1 VRVTLG
7 DAADRG
13 AGMAMMSEAAASG
26 LSELGLSE
34 LEARILS
41 EARQAGKEDVAAMMM
56 RVMPVTGH
64 ASELEDMQQALEDLV
79 RADLIGMS
87 MHRDAGGRLRA
98 LSKEDSLDAIA
109 DLRSGLRFRV
119 GRWVDTRH
127 AWAPVGEP
135 FPYIVST

>member
-1 VRVTLG
+1 
-7 DAADRG
+7 
-13 AGMAMMSEAAASG
+13 MAMMSEAVASG

-34 LEARILS
+34 LEARVLC
-41 EARQAGKEDVAAMMM
+41 EARQAGNEDVATMMM
-56 RVMPVTGH
+56 RVMPVSGH
-64 ASELEDMQQALEDLV
+64 ASELEDMQGALQDLV

-87 MHRDAGGRLRA
+87 MNRDAGGRLRP

-127 AWAPVGEP
+127 SRAPMGEP
-135 FPYIVST
+135 FPYIVSMVAR